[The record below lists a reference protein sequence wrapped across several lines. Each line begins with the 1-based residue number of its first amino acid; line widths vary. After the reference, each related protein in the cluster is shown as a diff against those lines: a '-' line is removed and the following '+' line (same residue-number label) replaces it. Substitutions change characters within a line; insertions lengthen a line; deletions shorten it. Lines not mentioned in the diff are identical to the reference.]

1 MIKVILKNDVV
12 GLGCSGEIKLV
23 KDGYARNY
31 LLPQQL
37 ALLAS
42 ESNLKTIEMQQKKLQ
57 AKELSEFK
65 KAQEF
70 AVRLENLSVTITV
83 EVNEEGRLYGSLT
96 APDIAKAISAEGID
110 IDKKSIILNA
120 PLKELGIYDISVK
133 LHPQVSAK
141 VKIWIVKS

>member
-12 GLGCSGEIKLV
+12 GLGRSGEIKLV
-23 KDGYARNY
+23 KDGYARNF

-37 ALLAS
+37 ALPAS
-42 ESNLKTIEMQQKKLQ
+42 ESNLKTIEARQKKMQ
-57 AKELSEFK
+57 AKELLELK

-70 AVRLENLSVTITV
+70 AGRLENLSVTITV

-96 APDIAKAISAEGID
+96 AQDIAKAISAEGID
-110 IDKKSIILNA
+110 IDKKNIILNA
-120 PLKELGIYDISVK
+120 PLKELGIYDINVK
-133 LHPQVSAK
+133 LHPRISTK